1 VRPRL
6 CHAPKA
12 PRTKLQTARI
22 SPQITLPIPPGQH
35 LCLPFHSQV
44 SFLSNPVYR
53 PHWSLPGPA
62 GQTKDGPTALITSR
76 HCSIAAS
83 QHLTQPVRRRHR
95 RLDTMANSAG
105 SGGTSLAPTPTHP
118 HHLSREPSK
127 EDIEMAQ
134 NLSLLNHSQDSNQPR
149 MEPAPQAQQ
158 SGAAPEGR
166 SPEIYHSLEDTLA
179 FQQSEQPE
187 EAPTPATLA
196 STSRTSAGGGANA
209 PLTGQVC
216 RCVIRFS

>member
-1 VRPRL
+1 M
-6 CHAPKA
+6 
-12 PRTKLQTARI
+12 T
-22 SPQITLPIPPGQH
+22 
-35 LCLPFHSQV
+35 
-44 SFLSNPVYR
+44 
-53 PHWSLPGPA
+53 
-62 GQTKDGPTALITSR
+62 
-76 HCSIAAS
+76 
-83 QHLTQPVRRRHR
+83 
-95 RLDTMANSAG
+95 NSSG

-118 HHLSREPSK
+118 HHLSREPSR

-149 MEPAPQAQQ
+149 MASAPKAQQ
-158 SGAAPEGR
+158 SGDAPEGQ

-196 STSRTSAGGGANA
+196 STSRTGAGGANA

-216 RCVIRFS
+216 RCVTGFSCHRHGSHDLPNYTYSRTLHANKTKQLWDDSDASVAPLANWRNNLQCLRFVSQSAESISANESEASPTSTNCACPRKPSTRPKP